1 MNELFELPVIYK
13 EQQLHFDT
21 QLMQEGYIH
30 KFQVLIEGHEVIF
43 EPDEESNYRA
53 IFDPVQFDKIT
64 MEIDLIK
71 AIAKAL
77 SDL

>member
-21 QLMQEGYIH
+21 HLMQEGYIH

-53 IFDPVQFDKIT
+53 IFDPLQFDKMT
-64 MEIDLIK
+64 WDIDLIK